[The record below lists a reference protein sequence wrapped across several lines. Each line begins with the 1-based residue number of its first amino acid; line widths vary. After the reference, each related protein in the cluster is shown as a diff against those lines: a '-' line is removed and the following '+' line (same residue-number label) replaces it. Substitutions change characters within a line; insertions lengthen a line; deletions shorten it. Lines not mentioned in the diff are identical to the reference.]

1 MSHPDDES
9 FGPGG
14 TIAKYAA
21 LGAEIHLLCATRG
34 ESGQWSDTPAKNRKL
49 ADVREVEHRKAT
61 AILGISSHEYMGYID
76 GYLSNILMDDLVT
89 KIEEKIT
96 SFQPDILLTFDL
108 LGLSGHIDH
117 ITMTMATTKA
127 FEESKKVKK
136 LYYFVHDKK
145 ITDLIFKTVKI
156 KLWGRR
162 SDEITTRI
170 DVKKYLP
177 IKIKAA
183 NCHVTQKKD
192 IDRLMWFWRLWG
204 KTETFVLAQSR
215 VKTKL
220 AEIDLF
226 DGIK

>member
-34 ESGQWSDTPAKNRKL
+34 ESGQWSDTSQEDRKL

-61 AILGISSHEYMGYID
+61 AILGIKSHEYMGYID
-76 GYLSNILMDDLVT
+76 GYLSNILLDELVA
-89 KIEEKIT
+89 KIEEKIAA
-96 SFQPDILLTFDL
+96 FQPDILLTFDL

-117 ITMTMATTKA
+117 ITMALAATKA

-145 ITDLIFKTVKI
+145 FTDLVWKTVKR
-156 KLWGRR
+156 KMWGRR
-162 SDEITTRI
+162 SDEITTFI
-170 DVKKYLP
+170 DVKKFLP

-183 NCHVTQKKD
+183 KCHITQKKD
-192 IDRLMWFWRLWG
+192 IDRLMWFWKLWG
-204 KTETFVLAQSR
+204 KTETFVLGQSR
-215 VKTKL
+215 VKSKFPETDLL
-220 AEIDLF
+220 A
-226 DGIK
+226 GIN